1 MFGRVFKIKVCLK
14 TYHLNSLEVKSYL
27 NEVIDSFKS
36 LDDLRIVD
44 KLYLFGKTSR
54 LGMDEESAGLLS
66 AIKKFGSISLASR
79 YVGKDYRTAWTKIDE
94 LEKSFGFKVID
105 RTFGGL
111 GGGSAKLTLK
121 GEILL
126 QKYLLAMKKMGNFI
140 DSISK
145 IRPDL
150 SLMGSH
156 CNALEILVGMMES
169 EIKNFFVEYINV
181 GSENGVKLVIAGIAD
196 ISGVHL
202 FDKISGE
209 YNKFLLKD
217 PKFGRKIALI
227 RGYSRIQGIILG
239 EGNPKNINSL
249 EDVLRRD
256 VVFINR
262 NAGSGTRILFDTL
275 MNKIVLGR
283 GTSYRKISEGIRGYD
298 NEVRSHFEV
307 GTAVKYGKADMG
319 IGIKSVA
326 KLLKLDFIPIQSE
339 RFDFVLLKDKV
350 DGDNIKKFLQM
361 LSSKAFREEI
371 YEMDLGIEFDD
382 MVGKIISS

>member
-1 MFGRVFKIKVCLK
+1 MNVQ
-14 TYHLNSLEVKSYL
+14 TDSLEVKSYL
-27 NEVIDSFKS
+27 NKIIDSFKS
-36 LDDLRIVD
+36 LDDLRLVN
-44 KLYLFGKTSR
+44 KLYLFGKTSH

-79 YVGKDYRTAWTKIDE
+79 YIGKDYRTAWTKIDE

-126 QKYLLAMKKMGNFI
+126 QKYLLVMKKMGNCL

-156 CNALEILVGMMES
+156 CTALEILVGMLES
-169 EIKNFFVEYINV
+169 KNKNFFVEYINV

-202 FDKISGE
+202 FDRISGE
-209 YNKFLLKD
+209 YNKFLLIK
-217 PKFGRKIALI
+217 PKFGKKIALI

-239 EGNPKNINSL
+239 EGNPKNITSL
-249 EDVLRRD
+249 KDVLRKD

-262 NAGSGTRILFDTL
+262 NSGSGTRILFDIL
-275 MNKIVLGR
+275 MNKMALGT
-283 GTSYRKISEGIRGYD
+283 GPNSRKISEGIRGYN

-307 GTAVKYGKADMG
+307 GVAIKNGKADMG

-339 RFDFVLLKDKV
+339 RFDFVLLKDKI
-350 DGDNIKKFLQM
+350 DEDNIKKFLQM

-371 YEMDLGIEFDD
+371 CGMDIGIEFDD
-382 MVGKIISS
+382 LIGKIISS